1 MNLPHTID
9 KQQLS
14 SGLELLQQPVL
25 PLVSMVQF
33 FLLTGDFATVAAVID
48 EMPSSIETAYTTY
61 EHPQELLRRHL
72 PALQL
77 FESIMAGSEPEFEVR
92 TVEGEPLD
100 AMTATLAVAL
110 QQILT
115 DELEEIN
122 SLLCAPCGC
131 RLCCIGPETSMEQDF
146 FEIPLQDSET
156 DLFAVNRFDTTK
168 SRTHTSMDEV
178 SLQVD
183 NAPFYR
189 QQSPAVFHW
198 QSGWSLILPRTT
210 SCPNLQEIDGRC
222 LVYGERPEV
231 CRRPQIFPYIV
242 EKVQTSSTK
251 PVYRLRQSLLAI
263 MDCPYVST
271 LQEEIAAY
279 GAACELEVI
288 FKQNKA

>member
-1 MNLPHTID
+1 MNVTHTID

-14 SGLELLQQPVL
+14 PGLELLQQPVL

-33 FLLTGDFATVAAVID
+33 FLLTGDFTTVAEVID
-48 EMPSSIETAYTTY
+48 EMPSPIETGYTTY
-61 EHPQELLRRHL
+61 KQPQELLRRHL

-77 FESIMAGSEPEFEVR
+77 FESIQADSELEFEVQ
-92 TVEGEPLD
+92 TVDGELVD
-100 AMTATLAVAL
+100 TMTAISAVVL
-110 QQILT
+110 QQVLT
-115 DELEEIN
+115 EELEGIN

-156 DLFAVNRFDTTK
+156 DLFAVNRFDTTQ
-168 SRTHTSMDEV
+168 SRTHTSMDEI

-183 NAPFYR
+183 NAPFYT
-189 QQSPAVFHW
+189 QKNPAVFHW
-198 QSGWSLILPRTT
+198 QNGWSLILPRAT
-210 SCPNLQEIDGRC
+210 SCPNLEKVDGRC

-242 EKVQTSSTK
+242 EKMETKGTK

-263 MDCPYVST
+263 MDCPYVSI

-279 GAACELEVI
+279 GAACELDVI